1 VFIFCKSGSIV
12 EQLQDERRNMVHSVD
27 KTTDIKQKTVI
38 IGESHAMNCA
48 AELQYSLD
56 TIFAVSSFVKP
67 GTGMSVIADTVEEEI
82 TKLESDDDDD
92 AVVWGGSTDTGKNN
106 SKEALRHFYI
116 ISLRKDRT

>member
-1 VFIFCKSGSIV
+1 MFIFCKSGSIV

-67 GTGMSVIADTVEEEI
+67 GTGMSVIADTVEEDI
-82 TKLESDDDDD
+82 MKLENDDD
-92 AVVWGGSTDTGKNN
+92 AVVWGESTGIGKNN